1 MLLEDPRTRAG
12 AESGAESRAHL
23 GRLLETAALE
33 PAPPQWLARL
43 PLYLKAE
50 ERRWQRQTTRG
61 VEAGAVVRE
70 LKEWSARLL
79 SLKARVEAEA
89 RWLPALD
96 AFGWWIE
103 EYRLSLYAQ
112 ELKTLGPV
120 SPARLAERA
129 AEVEAWLDR

>member
-1 MLLEDPRTRAG
+1 M
-12 AESGAESRAHL
+12 
-23 GRLLETAALE
+23 AA
-33 PAPPQWLARL
+33 W
-43 PLYLKAE
+43 
-50 ERRWQRQTTRG
+50 
-61 VEAGAVVRE
+61 
-70 LKEWSARLL
+70 
-79 SLKARVEAEA
+79 
-89 RWLPALD
+89 LD